1 MTESMEKGNLIQP
14 LHFNLDTFK
23 VDYFEMI
30 VLLFQRF
37 SKNPKIEKRPIT
49 IAKVLPFPKVS
60 VEKVKVHFEGHEE
73 KN

>member
-1 MTESMEKGNLIQP
+1 MMESMEKANLIQP

-30 VLLFQRF
+30 VLLYHRF
-37 SKNPKIEKRPIT
+37 SKNQKIEKRPIT
-49 IAKVLPFPKVS
+49 IAIALPFPKVS
-60 VEKVKVHFEGHEE
+60 VEKVKMHFEGHGE